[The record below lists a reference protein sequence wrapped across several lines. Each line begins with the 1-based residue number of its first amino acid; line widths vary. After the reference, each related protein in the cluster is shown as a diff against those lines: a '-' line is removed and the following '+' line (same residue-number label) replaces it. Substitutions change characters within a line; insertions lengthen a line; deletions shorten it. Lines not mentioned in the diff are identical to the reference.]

1 MTFRRRLIIAFIIVL
16 VLPVLL
22 FMVSFFVIGNFMA
35 RGDSDH
41 ALPYQDYESLT
52 EDYQQYS
59 ELLDSTYEKIQE
71 DLKDDPALIEDPG
84 YLQSLSERVNVSN
97 SYIIVRKGGDLYYTG
112 NEEAAAK
119 DFQDLPSYS
128 HAQQNEGT
136 GYYIDSMAK
145 MVKQLDFTF
154 EDGSEGSLFI
164 ITRAVSL
171 VSRKF
176 LGEMFVAMVLILLFT
191 AILLTRW
198 LEGNFFDPINKL
210 NVAMNNIRDGNLDY
224 RLKTT
229 EEGEIGSLYN
239 NYEEMRLRLKESAE
253 EKLEREKQNRELITN
268 ITHDLK
274 TPITSIKGYV
284 EGLIDGVANT
294 PEKRERYLRTIY
306 SKANDMNTLINELT
320 LYSQID
326 NDKIPYNFH
335 KINVAD
341 YFGDCVEEI
350 GMDMESRGITLNY
363 SNMVSPDTMIVADP
377 EQLKKV
383 INNIV
388 GNSVKYMDKEE
399 GRIDIRIL
407 DEQDSVRVEIEDNG
421 KGIAAKDL
429 PNIFDR
435 FYRTDESRNSA
446 QGGSGIGL
454 SIVRK
459 VIEDHGGYVWA
470 TSREGEGT
478 CVHFVIRKFHET
490 SDMDDYVEGDA

>member
-52 EDYQQYS
+52 DDYQQYS

-198 LEGNFFDPINKL
+198 LEGNFFDPIGKL

-350 GMDMESRGITLNY
+350 GMDMESRNITLNY
-363 SNMVSPDTMIVADP
+363 YNMVSPDTTIVADP

-388 GNSVKYMDKEE
+388 GNSVKYMDKTE

-421 KGIAAKDL
+421 KGIAPKDL

-478 CVHFVIRKFHET
+478 CVHFVIRKYQET
-490 SDMDDYVEGDA
+490 ADMDDYVEET

>member
-1 MTFRRRLIIAFIIVL
+1 MTFRRRLIIAFIMVL

-22 FMVSFFVIGNFMA
+22 FMLSFIVIGNLVA
-35 RGDSDH
+35 RDSSGDSPFEYRNY
-41 ALPYQDYESLT
+41 ASLT
-52 EDYQQYS
+52 DDYQQYS
-59 ELLDSTYEKIQE
+59 ELLDSTYEKIQA
-71 DLKDDPALIEDPG
+71 DLDRDPSIIEDPT
-84 YLQSLSERVNVSN
+84 YLQSLSERVSVSN
-97 SYIIVRKGGDLYYTG
+97 SYIIVRKGADLYYTG
-112 NEEAAAK
+112 DEIAAGK
-119 DFQDLPSYS
+119 DFQVLPAYS

-145 MVKQLDFTF
+145 MVKQLDFNF
-154 EDGSEGSLFI
+154 EDGAEGSIFI

-176 LGEMFVAMVLILLFT
+176 LGGMFTSMVLILLFT
-191 AILLTRW
+191 AIILTRW

-210 NVAMNNIRDGNLDY
+210 NIAMNNIRDGNLDY
-224 RLKTT
+224 RLQTS
-229 EEGEIGSLYN
+229 EEGEIGNLYQ

-253 EKLEREKQNRELITN
+253 EKLERERQQRELITN
-268 ITHDLK
+268 ISHDLK

-284 EGLIDGVANT
+284 EGLMDGVANT
-294 PEKRERYLRTIY
+294 PEKQERYIRTIY
-306 SKANDMNTLINELT
+306 NKANDMNTLINELT

-326 NDKIPYNFH
+326 NDKVPYNFH

-341 YFGDCVEEI
+341 YF
-350 GMDMESRGITLNY
+350 
-363 SNMVSPDTMIVADP
+363 
-377 EQLKKV
+377 LKKV

-388 GNSVKYMDKEE
+388 GNSVKYMDKTE

-407 DEQDSVRVEIEDNG
+407 DEHDSVRVEIEDNG
-421 KGIAAKDL
+421 MGIAAKDL

-435 FYRTDESRNSA
+435 FYRTDESRGSA

-470 TSREGEGT
+470 TSRLGEGT
-478 CVHFVIRKFHET
+478 CVHFVIRKYQDTAE
-490 SDMDDYVEGDA
+490 MDDYVEEI

>member
-52 EDYQQYS
+52 DDYQQYS

-350 GMDMESRGITLNY
+350 GMDMESRNITLNY
-363 SNMVSPDTMIVADP
+363 YNMVSPDTTIVADP

-388 GNSVKYMDKEE
+388 GNSVKYMDKTE

-421 KGIAAKDL
+421 KGIAPKDL

-478 CVHFVIRKFHET
+478 CVHFVIRKYQET
-490 SDMDDYVEGDA
+490 ADMDDYVEET